1 MSGCRGSSCSGQ
13 TTFELPAAIGPGD
26 PDALA
31 SPVALSRAV
40 EAHSELSDQSPKSEP
55 IRRVALL
62 GVGTLGS
69 ILAERLLDAGSALAV
84 FDIDDRR
91 VEPLIERG
99 ALAATGIADLVRDAD
114 VVLVSLPN
122 PVATQQALLG
132 PSGVIAECRPGTL
145 IVDTSTID
153 PATAREVARQAAA
166 KNIDYVEAPLSGGD
180 EEGSGVDA
188 ARAGAATFICGGAAE
203 ALERARPLLNILGR
217 HILHVGEAGTG
228 ATAKLVSNH
237 MAGLHN
243 LVAAEALAVG
253 RAAGLSL
260 DTMLT
265 VLRHTDAQSYWLF
278 NYLAPRLARQDFDN
292 GFSIDLQHK
301 DHRLFGEL
309 AAQHNAPTPLNDLA
323 LRLYDQMRAAGLG
336 RKDLT
341 EAANVA
347 ADQSGL
353 TRFDE

>member
-1 MSGCRGSSCSGQ
+1 M
-13 TTFELPAAIGPGD
+13 
-26 PDALA
+26 
-31 SPVALSRAV
+31 
-40 EAHSELSDQSPKSEP
+40 
-55 IRRVALL
+55 ALL

-69 ILAERLLDAGSALAV
+69 IFAGRMLDSGLTLTL
-84 FDIDDRR
+84 FDVDVLTVAPFTVRDVR
-91 VEPLIERG
+91 
-99 ALAATGIADLVRDAD
+99 AAADIPDLVRDAD
-114 VVLVSLPN
+114 FVLVSLPN
-122 PVATQQALLG
+122 PAATREAVLG
-132 PSGVIAECRPGTL
+132 PSGALAACRPGSL

-153 PATAREVARQAAA
+153 PATAREVAREAEIN
-166 KNIDYVEAPLSGGD
+166 NIDYLEAPLSGGD

-188 ARAGAATFICGGAAE
+188 ARAGAATFICGGTVE
-203 ALERARPLLNILGR
+203 AVERARPILNILGR

-237 MAGLHN
+237 IAGLHN

-278 NYLAPRLARQDFDN
+278 NYLAPRILRGDFDD
-292 GFSIDLQHK
+292 GFSIELQHK

-309 AAQHNAPTPLNDLA
+309 AAEHKAPAPLNSLA
-323 LRLYDQMRAAGLG
+323 LQLYEAMRARGLG
-336 RKDLT
+336 TKDLT

-347 ADQSGL
+347 CEQAGL
-353 TRFDE
+353 ARFDG